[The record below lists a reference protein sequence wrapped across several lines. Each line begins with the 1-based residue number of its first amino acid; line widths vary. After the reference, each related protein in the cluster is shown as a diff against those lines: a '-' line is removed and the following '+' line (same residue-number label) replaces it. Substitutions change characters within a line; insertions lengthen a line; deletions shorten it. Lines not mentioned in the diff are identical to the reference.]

1 MKKLFI
7 AALAIVLAAAC
18 TENKKVEEPAAPI
31 GDRAFYEVAG
41 NVQSIDCEQ
50 PNGELLF
57 LYAKPAFN
65 KEGLFFVKDI
75 KYKET
80 TEGDLKV
87 LEMET
92 DDEDGGGDEFVA
104 CYYDSKGR
112 LVGVTFWEAS
122 FSDLKYDDQNRLISY
137 SAFGMM
143 GIESEYHY
151 TLTYGKDRNP
161 IKVDVK
167 EVHPDYEEHDVNT
180 QTYSISYEYTTI
192 DEHGNWTE
200 RKRDDGTVEKRTI
213 TYYPAE

>member
-1 MKKLFI
+1 MKRFLI
-7 AALAIVLAAAC
+7 PALAVILAAAC
-18 TENKKVEEPAAPI
+18 TENKKVEEPAAPV

-41 NVQSIDCEQ
+41 NVESIVLD
-50 PNGELLF
+50 NVGGEFLF
-57 LYAKPAFN
+57 LGQKPSFD

-80 TEGDLKV
+80 TEGDFKV

-104 CYYDSKGR
+104 CKYDSKGR

-137 SAFGMM
+137 SAYGMM

-151 TLTYGKDRNP
+151 TLEYGKDRNP
-161 IKVDVK
+161 VKVTIK
-167 EVHPDYEEHDVNT
+167 EVHPDYIEHDVNT
-180 QTYSISYEYTTI
+180 QTYSFSYEYTAV
-192 DEHGNWTE
+192 DENGNWTE
-200 RKRDDGTVEKRTI
+200 RKKDDGTVEKRTV
-213 TYYPAE
+213 TYFQN